1 MTDLSSL
8 PNPTPTLD
16 HTRQEAHPF
25 CFVCSASNP
34 MGLAL
39 RYTAAPDGSVSATFL
54 GNPALEG
61 YAGLLHGGVVAALAD
76 GAMTNCLF
84 AQGIQAL
91 TAALHVRYRSP
102 VLATEA
108 LTDAWRGGYPNA
120 TGCTRCAR
128 KSSRPGTSKPR
139 HSANFCVPMN
149 NALHITVLIE
159 NSASRRGLKAE
170 HGWACLIEVNGRRV
184 LFDTGQ
190 TDLLLDNARALGCAL
205 DDLDAIVLS
214 HGHYD
219 HTGGLAAVNA
229 LAPAARLFFHP
240 AALAPKYTARADG
253 SADDIGLPATA
264 RETLA
269 NRDAAVVMTRVSREI
284 VPGLLVTGEIPRQT
298 GFEDVG
304 GRFFSMLLRQADPLL
319 DDQAVFLPTAAGVVV
334 VLRACGW

>member
-1 MTDLSSL
+1 
-8 PNPTPTLD
+8 
-16 HTRQEAHPF
+16 
-25 CFVCSASNP
+25 
-34 MGLAL
+34 
-39 RYTAAPDGSVSATFL
+39 
-54 GNPALEG
+54 
-61 YAGLLHGGVVAALAD
+61 
-76 GAMTNCLF
+76 
-84 AQGIQAL
+84 
-91 TAALHVRYRSP
+91 
-102 VLATEA
+102 
-108 LTDAWRGGYPNA
+108 
-120 TGCTRCAR
+120 
-128 KSSRPGTSKPR
+128 
-139 HSANFCVPMN
+139 MN
-149 NALHITVLIE
+149 NTLHITVLVE

-190 TDLLLDNARALGCAL
+190 TDLLLNNARALGCAL
-205 DDLDAIVLS
+205 DNLDAIVLS

-304 GRFFSMLLRQADPLL
+304 GRFFLDAACRQADPLL

-334 VLRACGW
+334 VLGCAHAGVVNTLRHIEQLTGTRRIRAVLGGMHLLNASPERLEATVEAFRQREIPLLVPAHCTGIRAVARLWETFPAACATGGVGSRFTFPL